1 MEWRWKHKQAGM
13 EWKFC
18 GDGETRQG
26 QVGKGVISV
35 AKQASIVLQYWPISH
50 PGNVKTYI

>member
-1 MEWRWKHKQAGM
+1 M